1 MSDWNWQNIKQMLSN
16 TLRLNF
22 CYLNFIHI
30 LHLRYHPEII
40 GYILKNKQMNKCVCS
55 HEIIGLI
62 KTKMKMNMKNR
73 YDIDRPRPRH
83 GPNYSKYY
91 KEYLSMVIIF
101 IHNTQAIYKAQF
113 MKKLSNS
120 EFELKKVLF

>member
-1 MSDWNWQNIKQMLSN
+1 
-16 TLRLNF
+16 
-22 CYLNFIHI
+22 
-30 LHLRYHPEII
+30 
-40 GYILKNKQMNKCVCS
+40 
-55 HEIIGLI
+55 
-62 KTKMKMNMKNR
+62 MNMKNR

-83 GPNYSKYY
+83 GPNYSKYN